1 TQYYKLTDARQ
12 LGYSFDIVGLLGD
25 LYTTC
30 GSSRGSTRRLNSDQ
44 NVSHANVTIDHVVEP
59 VVLEEDKNVLAFEDA
74 VLTQA
79 ESQGLT
85 TDEAY
90 LEVQKMNL
98 LLQENCM
105 PGSVEDYT
113 PEFKAQW
120 HITGSS
126 KSFALLQDIKSGT
139 NPVRIEHWQDILAQ
153 YYHCRGDVKEV
164 E

>member
-1 TQYYKLTDARQ
+1 
-12 LGYSFDIVGLLGD
+12 
-25 LYTTC
+25 
-30 GSSRGSTRRLNSDQ
+30 
-44 NVSHANVTIDHVVEP
+44 TIDHVVEP